1 MPTAQTTQGIEQD
14 KEENLA
20 RYRGSVCRLCRREN
34 LKLFLKGDRCY
45 SDKCA
50 FDRRGYPPGQHGQ
63 RRRGKIS
70 DYGIQ
75 LREKQKV
82 KRMYGLGEKQF
93 HLFFERAD
101 RQKGITGVNLLVL
114 LECRLD
120 NVVYRLGFVNSRTQ
134 GRHFVR
140 HNHFLV
146 NGKKV
151 NIPSYLIKAGDVI
164 EVQEKS
170 RKVQALGD
178 AMDAVVRRGVPQWL
192 ELDKENMKGTVKTFP
207 VRDDLTMPM
216 QEQLIVELYSK

>member
-1 MPTAQTTQGIEQD
+1 M
-14 KEENLA
+14 A
-20 RYRGSVCRLCRREN
+20 RYTGSVCRICRREN

-50 FDRRGYPPGQHGQ
+50 FDRRSYAPGEHGQ
-63 RRRGKIS
+63 RRRGKTS

-82 KRMYGLGEKQF
+82 KRMYGLSEKQF
-93 HLFFERAD
+93 HLFFEKAD
-101 RQKGITGVNLLVL
+101 RQKGITGTNLLVL
-114 LECRLD
+114 LERRLD
-120 NVVYRLGFVNSRTQ
+120 NVVYRLGFCNSRTQ

-151 NIPSYLIKAGDVI
+151 NIPSYSIKVGDEIAVY
-164 EVQEKS
+164 EKS
-170 RKVQALGD
+170 KKIQSINESLE
-178 AMDAVVRRGVPQWL
+178 AVVRRGVPQWL
-192 ELDKENMKGTVKTFP
+192 DLEKSQMKGVVKSLP
-207 VRDDLTMPM
+207 AREELTMPM

>member
-1 MPTAQTTQGIEQD
+1 M
-14 KEENLA
+14 A
-20 RYRGSVCRLCRREN
+20 RYTGSVCRICRREN
-34 LKLFLKGDRCY
+34 LKLFLKGDRCF

-50 FDRRGYPPGQHGQ
+50 FDRRSYVPGEHGQ

-70 DYGIQ
+70 DYGVQ

-82 KRMYGLGEKQF
+82 KRMYGLSEKQF
-93 HLFFERAD
+93 HLIFETAD
-101 RQKGITGVNLLVL
+101 RQKGITGTNLLVL
-114 LECRLD
+114 LERRLD
-120 NVVYRLGFVNSRTQ
+120 NTVYRLGFVNSRSQ

-151 NIPSYLIKAGDVI
+151 NIPSYLIKVGDVI
-164 EVQEKS
+164 SLSENSK
-170 RKVQALGD
+170 KVQAISD
-178 AMDAVVRRGVPQWL
+178 SIEAVVRRGIPQWL
-192 ELDKENMKGTVKTFP
+192 ELEKDQLKGVVKNLP